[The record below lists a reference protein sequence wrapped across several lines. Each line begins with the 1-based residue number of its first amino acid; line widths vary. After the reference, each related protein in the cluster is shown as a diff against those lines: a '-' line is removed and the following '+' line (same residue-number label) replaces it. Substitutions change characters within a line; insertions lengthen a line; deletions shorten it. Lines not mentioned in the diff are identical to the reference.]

1 MYFVTCSGGN
11 DSIALI
17 QFMLEQGEPFHAVY
31 NNTGWAVDWWAGRM
45 LKVKEWVESNGHVF
59 HETESEG
66 MKAMVRRKQGWP
78 MPASKMQFCTGELK
92 EKPSTEL
99 YQRIDPN
106 ADMIVVTGRRREE
119 SRNRADLPQWAYGSE
134 KHGWRDV
141 WNPLYMHTE
150 AMRDELL
157 ARSPFDKLPHQSLE
171 CYPCVCANKS
181 SKVLRELPEA
191 RVAEIEDFELS
202 LGRNSKG
209 NPRTMFRP
217 YRAGGGVGIRQ
228 VVDWANGPRGWK
240 APNYPQAYAELPVI
254 MGGEEIEEAESSC
267 NQCTGGFC
275 GD

>member
-11 DSIALI
+11 DSIALLQYMI
-17 QFMLEQGEPFHAVY
+17 NKREPFHAVY

-45 LKVKEWVESNGHVF
+45 LQVKDWVEYWGCIF

-66 MKAMVRRKQGWP
+66 MMAMVRRKQGWP
-78 MPASKMQFCTGELK
+78 KPASNMQFCTGELK
-92 EKPSTEL
+92 EKPSSVL
-99 YQRIDPN
+99 YDKVDPSK
-106 ADMIVVTGRRREE
+106 DFIIVTGRRREE
-119 SRNRADLPQWAYGSE
+119 SSNRRGMPEWSYDSE
-134 KHGWRDV
+134 KHGGRDV
-141 WNPLYMHTE
+141 WNPLFAHNE

-157 ARSPFDKLPHQSLE
+157 DMSPFDKLPHQSLE

-181 SKVLRELPEA
+181 STVLKNLSENRIK
-191 RVAEIEDFELS
+191 EIEDFELS

-217 YRAGGGVGIRQ
+217 YRVGGGVGIRQ

-240 APNYPQAYAELPVI
+240 APFYPEAYANLPMIV
-254 MGGEEIEEAESSC
+254 GGEEIDESPETC

-275 GD
+275 GN